1 MIYGV
6 GIDSV
11 HIDRMNKNIQR
22 YGDRFAG
29 KILNSMELA
38 QYKKSVK
45 PANFLAK
52 HFAAKEAMAKALGT
66 GFQNGILLK
75 TISVT
80 HDDKGKPKISCE
92 GKANDLLLQN
102 QIDLSHISIT
112 DEKDY
117 AFACVILEQVSL

>member
-11 HIDRMNKNIQR
+11 HIDRMNKNIQK
-22 YGDRFAG
+22 YGDRFAS
-29 KILNSMELA
+29 KILNNMELE
-38 QYKKSVK
+38 QYKKSAR

-75 TISVT
+75 TITVT
-80 HDDKGKPKISCE
+80 HDTNGKPGISCE
-92 GKANDLLLQN
+92 GKTNDLLLQN
-102 QIDLSHISIT
+102 NIGSSHISIT

-117 AFACVILEQVSL
+117 AFACVVLEQVSI

>member
-11 HIDRMNKNIQR
+11 HVERMDKNIQQ
-22 YGDRFAG
+22 YGDRFAR
-29 KILNSMELA
+29 KILNNIELE
-38 QYKKSVK
+38 QYKKSAR

-52 HFAAKEAMAKALGT
+52 HFAAKEAMSKALGT

-75 TISVT
+75 NMTVI
-80 HDDKGKPKISCE
+80 HDANGKPGISCE
-92 GKANDLLLQN
+92 GKVKDLLSQN
-102 QIDLSHISIT
+102 QIGSSHLSIT

-117 AFACVILEQVSL
+117 AFACVVLEQVSL

>member
-11 HIDRMNKNIQR
+11 HIDRIDKNLQR
-22 YGDRFAG
+22 YGDRFAM
-29 KILNSMELA
+29 KILNNTELE
-38 QYKKSVK
+38 QYNKSVR

-75 TISVT
+75 TITVT
-80 HDDKGKPKISCE
+80 HDANGKPGISCE
-92 GKANDLLLQN
+92 GKAYDLLLQN
-102 QIDLSHISIT
+102 NIGSSHLSIT

-117 AFACVILEQVSL
+117 AFACVVLEKVSL

>member
-11 HIDRMNKNIQR
+11 HIERMDKNIKR

-29 KILNSMELA
+29 KILNTIELE
-38 QYKKSVK
+38 QYKKSLR

-66 GFQNGILLK
+66 GFQNGVLLK

-80 HDDKGKPKISCE
+80 HDDNGKPGISCKGKA
-92 GKANDLLLQN
+92 GDLLLQN
-102 QIDLSHISIT
+102 KISSSHLSIT

-117 AFACVILEQVSL
+117 AFAFVVLEQVSI